1 MARVV
6 RAWPGDVG
14 ELYTAVPS
22 GDRGGGPRTCAPT
35 ISELSART
43 WTLDTALVTPGGT
56 RSGRCRYRRQVFVE
70 SSVVGSA
77 AVRRVAAVVI
87 AVLLALL
94 AGCQG
99 SSSGSDDASAEAAE
113 PSAAPPVLSL
123 SVANGSSDLPPATP
137 VSVTVSSGELGGVTV
152 TDDAGAPVPGTV
164 APADGDPATSVWTP
178 EAELAYGTSY
188 TVTATATNAD
198 DAESTATSTFT

>member
-6 RAWPGDVG
+6 RAWPGDVA
-14 ELYTAVPS
+14 ELYTAAPS
-22 GDRGGGPRTCAPT
+22 GDRGGGPRACGPT

-70 SSVVGSA
+70 SSVVGRA
-77 AVRRVAAVVI
+77 AVRRAAAVVI

-99 SSSGSDDASAEAAE
+99 SSGSDDASAEAAE
-113 PSAAPPVLSL
+113 PSAAPAPPPP
-123 SVANGSSDLPPATP
+123 SVAGGRADPPPAP
-137 VSVTVSSGELGGVTV
+137 
-152 TDDAGAPVPGTV
+152 PPPG
-164 APADGDPATSVWTP
+164 P
-178 EAELAYGTSY
+178 
-188 TVTATATNAD
+188 
-198 DAESTATSTFT
+198 

>member
-70 SSVVGSA
+70 SSVVGRA
-77 AVRRVAAVVI
+77 AVRRARAVVI

-99 SSSGSDDASAEAAE
+99 SSGSDDASAEAAE
-113 PSAAPPVLSL
+113 PSAAPAALSL
-123 SVANGSSDLPPATP
+123 SVADGSVDLPPATP
-137 VSVTVSSGELGGVTV
+137 VSVTVSSGELGDVTV
-152 TDDAGAPVPGTV
+152 TDAAGASVPGTLT
-164 APADGDPATSVWTP
+164 PADGDPTTSVWTAGADAAP
-178 EAELAYGTSY
+178 RTS
-188 TVTATATNAD
+188 
-198 DAESTATSTFT
+198 